1 MKCSNLT
8 IKTLQQRQLRRSGVS
23 IVNFEHMSYL
33 LLLLIS
39 TSNYLLGMQSEVQNN
54 RDDQ

>member
-8 IKTLQQRQLRRSGVS
+8 IKTVEQRQLRRSVFS

-54 RDDQ
+54 RYGQ

>member
-8 IKTLQQRQLRRSGVS
+8 IKTVEQRQLRRSGFS
-23 IVNFEHMSYL
+23 IVNFEHMSYF

-54 RDDQ
+54 RYGQ

>member
-8 IKTLQQRQLRRSGVS
+8 IKTLQQRHLRRSGVS

-54 RDDQ
+54 RYGQ

>member
-8 IKTLQQRQLRRSGVS
+8 IKTVEQRQLRRSGFS

-39 TSNYLLGMQSEVQNN
+39 TSNYWLGMQSEVQNN
-54 RDDQ
+54 RYGQ

>member
-8 IKTLQQRQLRRSGVS
+8 IKTVEQRQLRRSGFS

-39 TSNYLLGMQSEVQNN
+39 TSNYLLGMQSEVQYN
-54 RDDQ
+54 RYGQ

>member
-54 RDDQ
+54 RYGQ